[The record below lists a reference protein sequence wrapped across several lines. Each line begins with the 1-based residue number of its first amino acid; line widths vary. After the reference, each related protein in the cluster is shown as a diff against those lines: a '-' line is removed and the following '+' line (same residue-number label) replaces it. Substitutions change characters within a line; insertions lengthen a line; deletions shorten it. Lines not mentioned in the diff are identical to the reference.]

1 MVLSQLIE
9 EKSNKIIEVIAAA
22 MPIDAMFVGKLF
34 AMLAASVLGARR
46 LDQRRA
52 RCCIQLVKHG
62 GVADAAAAGGRLAGV
77 PGARRSS
84 ISR

>member
-1 MVLSQLIE
+1 
-9 EKSNKIIEVIAAA
+9 

-34 AMLAASVLGARR
+34 AMLAASILGLVVWIGAGA
-46 LDQRRA
+46 LL
-52 RCCIQLVKHG
+52 IQLVKHG

-77 PGARRSS
+77 PRARRSS